1 MFPWLNNPV
10 EQIQRDFP
18 RIKFSEILNLFSQ
31 FKFLRKEG
39 VLPNLDWSRD
49 VTGKINIIQC
59 LLFSKST
66 AERTD
71 SGFPKT
77 FLRRYLFVFVELL
90 CNHKLKK
97 KIQKVYFDNFI
108 CCKLPDMAG
117 CFTPFNV

>member
-1 MFPWLNNPV
+1 MFPWLNNSV

-18 RIKFSEILNLFSQ
+18 LIKFSEILSLFFH

-39 VLPNLDWSRD
+39 VLPNLEWSRD
-49 VTGKINIIQC
+49 VTEKINIIQC

-77 FLRRYLFVFVELL
+77 FLRRYLFVFVEHL

-97 KIQKVYFDNFI
+97 KFKKFI
-108 CCKLPDMAG
+108 SIIL
-117 CFTPFNV
+117 FVVNYQI